1 MTDYE
6 VVDASLSEYVVKEL
20 RTVGAQLSC
29 LGKTKHGHP
38 RHSLYLPKGAELEKY
53 P

>member
-6 VVDASLSEYVVKEL
+6 VVDATLSEYVVKEL
-20 RTVGAQLSC
+20 STDGARLSC

-38 RHSLYLPKGAELEKY
+38 RRPLYLPKGAELEKY